1 MNFALRIKRVG
12 VRISSGAP
20 NSLFYTAAGQREAT
34 EEDRIRQ
41 SRWILSITLSI
52 NRVHTSPRLA
62 GSRLPAIVLRDR
74 LRQQIQANRTSRT
87 NVTLGRAVSGLTS
100 IGASVPSGTGEGR
113 NVGAIGVGPTNAV
126 RDAIGQDWSS

>member
-1 MNFALRIKRVG
+1 M
-12 VRISSGAP
+12 
-20 NSLFYTAAGQREAT
+20 
-34 EEDRIRQ
+34 
-41 SRWILSITLSI
+41 
-52 NRVHTSPRLA
+52 
-62 GSRLPAIVLRDR
+62 LRDR